1 MDPICVS
8 LVCQAEPPIVFVQV
22 IGVKVAFLVH
32 CTGKTA
38 ALGTFK
44 PCLLVKSARFG
55 DILTCSFCEVLG
67 AAHWGR
73 RITFFRHL
81 DVIAWIY
88 DLISCHFVEVAWL
101 GAGRGGACASWASER
116 RMRDTLEC
124 VRRQQA
130 WNDTAVSGPLRLVC
144 RVIEHRQFHLAC
156 TLRQAPANAT
166 SQEIELTCLRPRG
179 RLTRRRVMDNSMEAV
194 QVDRAVPHAVKCWC
208 AVLFI
213 AAFKEV
219 Q

>member
-67 AAHWGR
+67 AAHWGL

-101 GAGRGGACASWASER
+101 GAGRGGACAS
-116 RMRDTLEC
+116 
-124 VRRQQA
+124 
-130 WNDTAVSGPLRLVC
+130 
-144 RVIEHRQFHLAC
+144 
-156 TLRQAPANAT
+156 
-166 SQEIELTCLRPRG
+166 
-179 RLTRRRVMDNSMEAV
+179 
-194 QVDRAVPHAVKCWC
+194 
-208 AVLFI
+208 
-213 AAFKEV
+213 
-219 Q
+219 